1 MNGFRTIATVATSG
15 DRNGR
20 GPAEAAD
27 LTRAKLVEHL
37 EAWEQAGYVQCSN
50 ITLVYKATTIGMR
63 WIASVKMSKEG

>member
-1 MNGFRTIATVATSG
+1 MNGFKTIATVTTWG

-27 LTRAKLVEHL
+27 LTREKLVENL

-50 ITLVYKATTIGMR
+50 ITLVYKPTGIGMR
-63 WIASVKMSKEG
+63 WIASVKMAKDG